1 LKSAKLRDEDI
12 HHTEEAMLQMNQ
24 LSAEEVAQRRGELRK
39 MRELMFRAE
48 VHARRVGKIKSRT
61 YRRIKRK
68 EKESI
73 GEKINEDDN
82 EDEEGIL
89 KRERERAMERA
100 TLKRTG
106 KRARQ
111 KRQQKDE
118 IAKEDGVVEI
128 SSDKVLTLPSAPSDS
143 NPSEP
148 VRKADQKAS
157 QQAAVV
163 QADESESD
171 SNSEVGAQEAALTL
185 KGKGKANGIKAFEQ
199 RDLVA
204 AAFAGDNVIRVR
216 SCLSVHLLTFVLTGT
231 TRYRTLKR
239 PKVGR

>member
-1 LKSAKLRDEDI
+1 
-12 HHTEEAMLQMNQ
+12 MLQMNQ

-68 EKESI
+68 EKESMD
-73 GEKINEDDN
+73 EKINEDDN
-82 EDEEGIL
+82 ENDEEGTL
-89 KRERERAMERA
+89 KRERERAIERA
-100 TLKRTG
+100 TLKHTG

-111 KRQQKDE
+111 KRQQKDK

-128 SSDKVLTLPSAPSDS
+128 SLDKFLTLPSAPSDS
-143 NPSEP
+143 NPAEP
-148 VRKADQKAS
+148 VQKADQKTS
-157 QQAAVV
+157 QQAAAV

-185 KGKGKANGIKAFEQ
+185 KGKGKSNGIKAFEQ

-204 AAFAGDNVIRVR
+204 AAFAGDNVIQVR
-216 SCLSVHLLTFVLTGT
+216 SCLSGHLVLVID
-231 TRYRTLKR
+231 RY
-239 PKVGR
+239 